1 MLTTLALTTL
11 ATLATPS
18 ALASDLTSSLWHP
31 GAGGMEKG
39 FSYAGTAVMAAAGPG
54 YAGTWIG
61 ATAAWAPTK
70 RLSVSGTGLVAVGST
85 VVAGG
90 VRFNI
95 IESKWFRAGPVAFG
109 AAWDH
114 TENEASR
121 AVGGG
126 LGLAVESGFTRVR
139 FDTFVPLVVATG
151 GEGPLVLADRLP
163 GFDYWNVGMTV
174 RMGGSHANRLRGSIS
189 SGGVSFAYQHVGEH
203 WFMETALT
211 AGVTPTVSGSLR
223 GGFVF

>member
-1 MLTTLALTTL
+1 MLTTLAL
-11 ATLATPS
+11 AALATP

-39 FSYAGTAVMAAAGPG
+39 FSYVGTTVLMAAGPD
-54 YAGTWIG
+54 YAGTWVG

-85 VVAGG
+85 VAAAG

-95 IESKWFRAGPVAFG
+95 IESKWFRGGPVAFG

-114 TENEASR
+114 TENEASQ
-121 AVGGG
+121 AIGGG
-126 LGLAVESGFTRVR
+126 LGLAVESGFSRVR
-139 FDTFVPLVVATG
+139 FDTFVPLVVVTSG
-151 GEGPLVLADRLP
+151 QGPLSPADRLP
-163 GFDYWNVGMTV
+163 GFDHWNVGMTI
-174 RMGGSHANRLRGSIS
+174 RMGGSHANRLRGGVS
-189 SGGVSFAYQHVGEH
+189 SGGASFAYQHVGER
-203 WFMETALT
+203 WFMESAMTV
-211 AGVTPTVSGSLR
+211 GMTPTVSGSLR